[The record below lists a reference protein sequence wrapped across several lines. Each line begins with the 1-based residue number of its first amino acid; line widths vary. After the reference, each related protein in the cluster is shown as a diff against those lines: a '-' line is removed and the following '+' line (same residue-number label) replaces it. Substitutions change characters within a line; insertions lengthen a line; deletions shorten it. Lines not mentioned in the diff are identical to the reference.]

1 MLATAVDT
9 LLRASFMAYSFTIFK
24 LLALV
29 LVPIYFGFM
38 LIGICIRKWKL
49 SINRFEL
56 FAALG
61 SFGCSARETEKV
73 NYKFRPISK
82 FVFALIFLPSMVLL
96 TYTTSNE
103 PNIGIGV
110 NANNTCLAYSSSL
123 SRKSIF
129 WETHCNYM
137 CNKTDSYFR
146 CCESA
151 WRFLDDSNPIKIEFP
166 KSNILK
172 FPRVHGVILIV
183 LSSLFLLSILEGLLE
198 LCVPFMPYRLLYSY
212 TPIRFQPRR

>member
-24 LLALV
+24 QLALV

-38 LIGICIRKWKL
+38 LIGICIRKRKL

-61 SFGCSARETEKV
+61 SYGCSAAETEKV
-73 NYKFRPISK
+73 SYKFRPISK

-96 TYTTSNE
+96 AYVTSHE

-110 NANNTCLAYSSSL
+110 NAKNTCLDPSSP
-123 SRKSIF
+123 KGK
-129 WETHCNYM
+129 H
-137 CNKTDSYFR
+137 
-146 CCESA
+146 
-151 WRFLDDSNPIKIEFP
+151 IEE
-166 KSNILK
+166 IHL
-172 FPRVHGVILIV
+172 G
-183 LSSLFLLSILEGLLE
+183 LFQE
-198 LCVPFMPYRLLYSY
+198 
-212 TPIRFQPRR
+212 

>member
-24 LLALV
+24 QLALV

-38 LIGICIRKWKL
+38 LIGICIRKRKL

-61 SFGCSARETEKV
+61 SYGCSAAETEKV
-73 NYKFRPISK
+73 SYKFRPISK

-96 TYTTSNE
+96 AYVTSHE

-110 NANNTCLAYSSSL
+110 NAKNTCLDPSSPKGKL
-123 SRKSIF
+123 
-129 WETHCNYM
+129 
-137 CNKTDSYFR
+137 
-146 CCESA
+146 
-151 WRFLDDSNPIKIEFP
+151 IEEINF
-166 KSNILK
+166 
-172 FPRVHGVILIV
+172 G
-183 LSSLFLLSILEGLLE
+183 LFQE
-198 LCVPFMPYRLLYSY
+198 
-212 TPIRFQPRR
+212 

>member
-9 LLRASFMAYSFTIFK
+9 LLRASFMAYSFTIFRQ
-24 LLALV
+24 LAWI
-29 LVPIYFGFM
+29 LVPIYFGLM

-61 SFGCSARETEKV
+61 SFGCSAGETERV

-96 TYTTSNE
+96 AYTTSHE

-110 NANNTCLAYSSSL
+110 NANNTCLAPQ
-123 SRKSIF
+123 IG
-129 WETHCNYM
+129 N
-137 CNKTDSYFR
+137 
-146 CCESA
+146 
-151 WRFLDDSNPIKIEFP
+151 
-166 KSNILK
+166 
-172 FPRVHGVILIV
+172 LIYEINLRHV
-183 LSSLFLLSILEGLLE
+183 LGLPYQTFE
-198 LCVPFMPYRLLYSY
+198 LHN
-212 TPIRFQPRR
+212 